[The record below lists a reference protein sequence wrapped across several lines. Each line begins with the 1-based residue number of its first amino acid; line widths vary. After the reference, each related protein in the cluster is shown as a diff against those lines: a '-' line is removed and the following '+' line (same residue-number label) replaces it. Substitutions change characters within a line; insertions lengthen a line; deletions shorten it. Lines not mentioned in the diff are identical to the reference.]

1 MVHLPYS
8 GRAMIPRGVPY
19 DEAMRLFR
27 WPKPERFNIGWAVC
41 ERHPSEALALI
52 VEQADGGVRH
62 WTFGQLLRASSKL
75 ANALAAEAI
84 HRGDRV
90 GVFLSQGAELTI
102 CHLACYRMG
111 AVALPLFTLFGE
123 EALEFR
129 LADAEASALITDM
142 SQLAKVLAVR
152 DRLPHLRTLV
162 VIGAGAHGTAFFD
175 WDKLLDLASDRF
187 ATVET
192 LAEDPALL
200 IYTSG
205 TTGQPKGALHAH
217 RVMLGS
223 VPPVEQWLSHWPQ
236 GNEVMW
242 TPAEWAWIAGLFDAL
257 FPAWF
262 YATPVVA
269 HRFAKFDPERAFALL
284 ERHKVG
290 VAFVPPTA
298 LKMMRQVANPRE
310 RWRYGLRAIS
320 TGGEAMG
327 EELLAW
333 GRETFGTTISEG
345 YGQTEM
351 NLMLLNSPE
360 WFEVRPGS
368 CGRACPGRKVAIVD
382 GEGHILPTG
391 QEGQIAGWR
400 DDPIVMLEYWH
411 NPDATERKFAGHWL
425 LTGDLGRMDEDGYVY
440 FKSRD
445 DDVITSGGYRIGPGE
460 IEECLMKHPAVAMV
474 GVVGVPDPL
483 RTEIVKAFVQLRPE
497 VAGTD
502 ALKVDLANFVKTRL
516 AAHEYPR
523 EVEFVSEL
531 PLTTTGKIMRR
542 ELRRMDAERRD

>member
-1 MVHLPYS
+1 
-8 GRAMIPRGVPY
+8 MIPRGVPY
-19 DEAMRLFR
+19 DEAMRQFR
-27 WPKPERFNIGWAVC
+27 WPRPDKFNIGRAVC
-41 ERHPSEALALI
+41 ERHPREALALI
-52 VEQADGGVRH
+52 VESSDGAVRN
-62 WTFGQLLRASSKL
+62 WTFGQLLAASSRL
-75 ANALAAEAI
+75 ANALVANGLGK
-84 HRGDRV
+84 GDRL
-90 GVFLSQGAELTI
+90 GVFLSQSAELTI
-102 CHLACYRMG
+102 CHLAGYRMG
-111 AVALPLFTLFGE
+111 AVVLPLFTLFGE

-129 LADAEASALITDM
+129 VANAEAQALVTDM
-142 SQLAKVLAVR
+142 AQLPKVLAVR
-152 DRLPHLRTLV
+152 DRLPHLKTV
-162 VIGAGAHGTAFFD
+162 IVIGAGAHGAQFLD
-175 WDKLLDLASDRF
+175 WGRLLAAASDQF
-187 ATVET
+187 DT
-192 LAEDPALL
+192 LDTSAEDPALL

-217 RVMLGS
+217 RVMIGS

-262 YATPVVA
+262 YGTPVFA
-269 HRFAKFDPERAFALL
+269 HRFAKFDPERAFAMLAK
-284 ERHKVG
+284 HKVG
-290 VAFVPPTA
+290 VSFIPPTA
-298 LKMMRQVANPRE
+298 LKMMRQVHQPRR
-310 RWRYGLRAIS
+310 RWDYRLRAIS

-333 GRETFGTTISEG
+333 GRETFDTTISEG

-360 WFEVRPGS
+360 WFEVKPGS
-368 CGRACPGRKVAIVD
+368 CGRPCPGRKVAIVD
-382 GEGHILPTG
+382 GEGHLLPAG
-391 QEGQIAGWR
+391 EEGQIAGWR
-400 DDPIVMLEYWH
+400 HDPIVMLEYWR
-411 NPDATERKFAGHWL
+411 NPEATAAKFAGDWL
-425 LTGDLGRMDEDGYVY
+425 LTGDLGRMDDKGYVF

-474 GVVGVPDPL
+474 GVVGVPDIL

-497 VAGTD
+497 IAATD
-502 ALKVDLANFVKTRL
+502 ALKADLAGFVKTRL

-523 EVEFVSEL
+523 EVEFVGEL

-542 ELRRMDAERRD
+542 ELRRLDAERKSAAPQKD